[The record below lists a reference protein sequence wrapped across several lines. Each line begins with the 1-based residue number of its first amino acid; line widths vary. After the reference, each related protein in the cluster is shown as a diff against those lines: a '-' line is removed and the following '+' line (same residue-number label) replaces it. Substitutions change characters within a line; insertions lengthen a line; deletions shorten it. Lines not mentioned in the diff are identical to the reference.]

1 MLNIKW
7 EVTGVKHIKENCM
20 SCGVVLIT
28 PDNWYLS
35 RVKKR
40 EYRCISCFDHKCLE
54 NRIKRGENSPS
65 LYAKFFGIKH
75 EKEYA
80 SIKEGFVYVITNPAW
95 KGWIKVGM
103 ALDAKDRCKQYQTS
117 SPLRDYKLLYKR
129 FFKDRKGAEYKAHK
143 KLKGISSNQKGEWFK
158 IPVTK
163 AIKTIEAI

>member
-20 SCGVVLIT
+20 SCVVVLIT

-40 EYRCISCFDHKCLE
+40 EYRCISCFDHKRLE

-117 SPLRDYKLLYKR
+117 SPLRDYKLHYSK
-129 FFKDRKGAEYKAHK
+129 FFNNRKTAEKKAHELLNK
-143 KLKGISSNQKGEWFK
+143 IFEQKGEWFK
-158 IPVTK
+158 SSSINE
-163 AIKTIEAI
+163 AIKLIETI